1 MQLGARVFKT
11 GIAIA
16 LALYIADVLGLP
28 VPIFAG
34 IAAIFAVQPSI
45 YRSYMTVFEQIQSN
59 LIGAAFAVT
68 FAIIFGNS
76 YFMVGLTT
84 IIAISV
90 MLKLK
95 LQKAI
100 PLALVTIIAIMEI
113 QGDDFLMAAAFRILT
128 IGVGV
133 FSAFAVNLVFLPPKY
148 ETRLFTKISTT
159 QDDIIR
165 WIRIG
170 IRHAADHQSLKQAVT
185 SIEEQLTKIDQLFL
199 LFKEERG
206 YTKKAKYAKGR
217 KLVIY
222 RELITTSY
230 KSLYVIRRL
239 YAYEH
244 DIIQLPDHFHMMIQE
259 RLDTLLTYHE
269 HLHLKFI
276 GKLKPE
282 QLDWINDDHFIKRQ
296 EVMEI
301 FMTQIYETKRQEDFS
316 TYHLLHLLS
325 AILTYEEHLE
335 HLDTLISSYQ
345 TYHGDEIDVKVEI

>member
-1 MQLGARVFKT
+1 MKLGARVFKT

-16 LALYIADVLGLP
+16 LALYLADLLSLP

-45 YRSYMTVFEQIQSN
+45 YRSYVTVLEQIQSN
-59 LIGAAFAVT
+59 LIGATFAVS
-68 FAIIFGNS
+68 FAMLFGNS

-84 IIAISV
+84 IVAISV
-90 MLKLK
+90 MLKLN
-95 LQKAI
+95 LQKTI
-100 PLALVTIIAIMEI
+100 PLTLVTIIAIMEI
-113 QGDDFLMAAAFRILT
+113 QGDEFFMTALFRIAT
-128 IGVGV
+128 IGIGV
-133 FSAFAVNLVFLPPKY
+133 FSAFVVNLIFLPPKY
-148 ETRLFTKISTT
+148 ETRLFTKITNT
-159 QDDIIR
+159 QDDMIR

-185 SIEEQLTKIDQLFL
+185 SIEEQLVKIDQLYL

-206 YTKKAKYAKGR
+206 YTKKSKYAKAR
-217 KLVIY
+217 KLVMY

-239 YAYEH
+239 SAYEN
-244 DIIQLPDHFHMMIQE
+244 DILQLPDHFHMMIQE

-276 GKLKPE
+276 GKLKPD
-282 QLDWINDDHFIKRQ
+282 QLEWLTDDHFIKRQ

-301 FMTQIYETKRQEDFS
+301 FMNQIYETKKQEDFS

-345 TYHGDEIDVKVEI
+345 TYHSDEIDIKVEY